1 MFPPVAPR
9 GLHASVAL
17 EHDKLRRGKPW
28 TGQGIAVTPKRTQ
41 ERNHVG
47 GVAFAAAVVFAI
59 AVLSG
64 CHRAPDEPQIRQ
76 AIDSAASA
84 ARANDTHAV
93 LRVVSGDFVGN
104 DGELDRRDLRQ
115 LLAVRALRQDHTGML
130 VGPVSFERRGD
141 RIVATFNLVLTG
153 GTAGDLLPSQ
163 SAIYTMTTAWRREG
177 GKWTCYS
184 AGWRRVLG
192 RD

>member
-1 MFPPVAPR
+1 M
-9 GLHASVAL
+9 
-17 EHDKLRRGKPW
+17 
-28 TGQGIAVTPKRTQ
+28 TPKRTQ

-47 GVAFAAAVVFAI
+47 DVAFAAAVVFAI
-59 AVLSG
+59 AVLSC

-84 ARANDTHAV
+84 ARANGTHAV

>member
-1 MFPPVAPR
+1 MVPR
-9 GLHASVAL
+9 GLRASVAL
-17 EHDKLRRGKPW
+17 EHDRPKRGKPR

-64 CHRAPDEPQIRQ
+64 CHRAPDEQQIHQ

-104 DGELDRRDLRQ
+104 DGKLDRRDLRQ
-115 LLAVRALRQDHTGML
+115 LLALRTLRQDHSGIL
-130 VGPVSFERRGD
+130 VGPVSFERSGD
-141 RIVATFNLVLTG
+141 RIMARFNLVLTG
-153 GTAGDLLPSQ
+153 GRAGDLLPSR
-163 SAIYTMTTAWRREG
+163 SAIYAMTTAWRREG
-177 GKWTCYS
+177 GEWICYN
-184 AGWRRVLG
+184 ARWRPVLG